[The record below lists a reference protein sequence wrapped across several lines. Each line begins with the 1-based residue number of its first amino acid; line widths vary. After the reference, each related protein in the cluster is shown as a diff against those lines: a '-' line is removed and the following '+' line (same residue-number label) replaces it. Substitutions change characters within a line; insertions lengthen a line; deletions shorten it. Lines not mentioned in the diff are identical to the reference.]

1 MSGLSGV
8 GGGGGNATY
17 LRIGMGKDDKGRD
30 CAIIGKRAK
39 EGDPGAVPSLFKGE
53 PVLDK
58 DGKPVYR
65 TEHGAV
71 DGMVT
76 SIERD
81 QPEYNGK
88 KVEVLNL
95 LFATSQGDFR
105 LQLTKGDDYW
115 VDFAQRARG
124 VDWSKPVK
132 LTPRSIPQENN
143 PKFSNRMLIPSQG
156 GENVKRQFM
165 LKWHKEGE
173 LPEQEPGMPPPYTYD
188 AEEGEW
194 KRKKVWNWLDQNV
207 IQEAIDRVE
216 FLNGGSAPADEADQA
231 TGIPASELEQAFGAV
246 DNDPEAA
253 PY

>member
-17 LRIGMGKDDKGRD
+17 LRIGMGKDEKGRE

-39 EGDPGAVPSLFKGE
+39 AGDPGAVQSLFKGE
-53 PVLDK
+53 PVTDK
-58 DGKPVYR
+58 DGNPVYR

-88 KVEVLNL
+88 KMEVLNL
-95 LFATSQGDFR
+95 LFVTSQGDFR
-105 LQLTKGDDYW
+105 LQLNKGDDYW
-115 VDFAQRARG
+115 VDFAQRCRG

-132 LTPRSIPQENN
+132 LTPYAIPQENN

-156 GENVKRQFM
+156 GENIKRAFM
-165 LKWHKEGE
+165 VKWHKDASV
-173 LPEQEPGMPPPYTYD
+173 PFEQEPGAPPPYTFD

-194 KRKKVWNWLDQNV
+194 KKKKVWNWLDQNV
-207 IQEAIDRVE
+207 IQEAIDRVT
-216 FLNGGSAPADEADQA
+216 FLNGGGAPVDEEVSQVD
-231 TGIPASELEQAFGAV
+231 QAFGATG
-246 DNDPEAA
+246 DTDSEDP